1 MTRGLGLLDAMIAL
15 AILSFGLLALTG
27 LQSRTIARGTEAQ
40 SRLLASQFNDELLS
54 RVLVDVANASC
65 YTLPQ
70 VGNCASAS
78 ALASTAA
85 WATSVAAALPP
96 PVSTSS
102 TLDAASGQLSVLI
115 TWTTKDREAGS
126 MASDITRQQLAVT
139 DVRP

>member
-1 MTRGLGLLDAMIAL
+1 MKRGLGLLDAMIAL

-54 RVLVDVANASC
+54 RVLVDVANTRC

-70 VGNCASAS
+70 VGNCASPS
-78 ALASTAA
+78 ALASASA
-85 WATSVAAALPP
+85 WAASVAAALPS
-96 PVSTSS
+96 PVSMSS

-115 TWTTKDREAGS
+115 TWTTKDRDAS
-126 MASDITRQQLAVT
+126 SATSDITRYQLAVT

>member
-1 MTRGLGLLDAMIAL
+1 M
-15 AILSFGLLALTG
+15 
-27 LQSRTIARGTEAQ
+27 
-40 SRLLASQFNDELLS
+40 
-54 RVLVDVANASC
+54 LVDVANASC

-70 VGNCASAS
+70 VGNCTSAS
-78 ALASTAA
+78 ALTSTAA

-126 MASDITRQQLAVT
+126 TTSDITRQQLAVT